1 MNKTDFL
8 KLLSNQTQESSQVCQ
23 KILTH
28 TRKLINEVCFKGEEV
43 QFRGFGKFF
52 LKERPPRRTFNPQ
65 TGRYYYSKN
74 KIFVDFAPSKK
85 IAKRQ

>member
-8 KLLSNQTQESSQVCQ
+8 KHLSNQTQESSQVCQ
-23 KILTH
+23 KILNH

-43 QFRGFGKFF
+43 RFRDFGKFF

-74 KIFVDFAPSKK
+74 KVFVDFVPSKK
-85 IAKRQ
+85 IAKRR

>member
-8 KLLSNQTQESSQVCQ
+8 KFLSNQTEESIKTCQ
-23 KILTH
+23 KILNH
-28 TRKLINEVCFKGEEV
+28 TRKLINEVCFKGEGV
-43 QFRGFGKFF
+43 RFRGLGKFF

-74 KIFVDFAPSKK
+74 KVFVDFAPSKK

>member
-8 KLLSNQTQESSQVCQ
+8 KLLSNQTDESIKTCH

-28 TRKLINEVCFKGEEV
+28 TRKLINEICFKGEEV
-43 QFRGFGKFF
+43 RFRGFGKFF
-52 LKERPPRRTFNPQ
+52 LKERPPMRTFNPQ

-74 KIFVDFAPSKK
+74 KVFVDFAPSKK
-85 IAKRQ
+85 IAKRR